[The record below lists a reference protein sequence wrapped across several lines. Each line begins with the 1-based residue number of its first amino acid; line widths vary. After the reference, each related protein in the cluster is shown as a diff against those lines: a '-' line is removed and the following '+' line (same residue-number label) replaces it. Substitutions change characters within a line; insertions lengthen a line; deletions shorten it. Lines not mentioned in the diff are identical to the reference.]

1 MSYLGPP
8 LSLHK
13 LTLADLRP
21 TIAKANKY
29 LAGWQASMLSYA
41 ECVIL
46 INDVLDSLQIYA
58 MSATIRPKNTIEALD
73 KKKGELSF
81 GREMMSAPEQNAWWP
96 RKIFANRSDKGNLE

>member
-1 MSYLGPP
+1 VSYLGPP

-73 KKKGELSF
+73 KKKRRAFLWAGDDVCSRAKCLV
-81 GREMMSAPEQNAWWP
+81 A
-96 RKIFANRSDKGNLE
+96 